1 MLESVKITK
10 QVYLPISFEQ
20 LESYLN
26 TCCNYSYIRRKT
38 TDNINDTLEYLIE
51 DVKPIFLDFL
61 SRMTE
66 DTILGEKKLFN
77 SFFIGEVLKIY
88 PFMVEK
94 FLMDKLTTSLFE

>member
-1 MLESVKITK
+1 MLKPIKTTE

-26 TCCNYSYIRRKT
+26 TCCNYSYIRRKP

-61 SRMTE
+61 SSMTE
-66 DTILGEKKLFN
+66 DTILGEKKLFD

>member
-1 MLESVKITK
+1 MLEPIRTTK
-10 QVYLPISFEQ
+10 QVYIPISFEQ

-26 TCCNYSYIRRKT
+26 TCCNYSYIRRKP

-51 DVKPIFLDFL
+51 DAKPIFLYLL
-61 SRMTE
+61 SSITE
-66 DTILGEKKLFN
+66 DTILGKKKVFD
-77 SFFIGEVLKIY
+77 SFFIGQVLKIY